1 MYRRDTSAVED
12 DDDVR
17 MMRERRPNPANR
29 SELLQ
34 LMENT
39 RQGRRSWIDKQHP
52 TITQILQKYPRF
64 QDIDDAVSCT
74 MVFVM
79 HLISVFGLLPCG
91 RLMTNSSASCFCLL
105 RLSSK

>member
-1 MYRRDTSAVED
+1 MEVED
-12 DDDVR
+12 GDDVR

-39 RQGRRSWIDKQHP
+39 RQGRRLWIDKQHA

-64 QDIDDAVSCT
+64 EDIEDAMSCT
-74 MVFVM
+74 IIFVM
-79 HLISVFGLLPCG
+79 LVITRENV
-91 RLMTNSSASCFCLL
+91 
-105 RLSSK
+105 